1 MHEGLRGTA
10 RWARRSILVAV
21 LALALLPASASAGAA
36 GGHGGAPIAETDR
49 GLVRGKVV
57 GAMTEFLG
65 VPYAAP
71 PVGDL
76 RWRPP
81 QPHARWAGV
90 RDATSFGAHC
100 AQGPS
105 PFGVAST
112 SEDCLFLNVF
122 APARRGDDAVHRA
135 PVMVWIHGGALVVGE
150 SDDYDPAMLV
160 ARGVVVVTINYRL
173 GALGFLAHPALAAE
187 SDQGSSGDFGLLD
200 QQAALRWVRRNI
212 REFGGDD
219 DNVTIF
225 GESAGGL
232 SVHAQL
238 ASPLAH
244 GLFARAIDESGAYMP
259 SQPSLA
265 TAEAAGTA
273 FAASA
278 GCAGQDAACL
288 RGLPVA
294 TILARQTGG
303 TTGPNVDGVVLPTTI
318 LAALQSGNFNRVPV
332 IEGSNHD
339 EWRLFVAQAE
349 VATHTP
355 LSATAYVPAI
365 AATLRVPLSIANA
378 IAAVYPLSAFSSPSV
393 ALGAVGT
400 DAIFACNART
410 FAGLLSQHTRTF
422 QYEFDDPNA
431 PMRFLPP
438 VSFPTGAYHASE
450 IQYVFDLATAVPGPG
465 LSDAQ
470 RSLSR
475 AMVSYWTEFARS
487 GSPNSDGTPNWP
499 RYDAAQRFQSL
510 VPASPATA
518 TGFGAEHHCTLFGG

>member
-1 MHEGLRGTA
+1 MHEGLRGAA

-21 LALALLPASASAGAA
+21 LAFAVVPASASAASGHA
-36 GGHGGAPIAETDR
+36 GPLIADTDR
-49 GLVRGKVV
+49 GLVRGKAV

-81 QPHARWAGV
+81 QPHARWTGV

-100 AQGPS
+100 PQGPS
-105 PFGVAST
+105 PFGVASA

-122 APARRGDDAVHRA
+122 APARHGDDAVHGA
-135 PVMVWIHGGALVVGE
+135 PVMLWIHGGALVVGE
-150 SDDYDPAMLV
+150 SNDYDPSMLV

-187 SDQGSSGDFGLLD
+187 SAQGSSGNFGLLD

-212 REFGGDD
+212 REFGGDAG
-219 DNVTIF
+219 NVTIF

-232 SVHAQL
+232 SVHAQV

-259 SQPSLA
+259 TQPSLA
-265 TAEAAGTA
+265 NAEAAGSA

-278 GCAGQDAACL
+278 GCASQTAACL

-294 TILARQTGG
+294 TILAKQTGG

-318 LAALQSGNFNRVPV
+318 LAAFQSGSFNRVPV
-332 IEGSNHD
+332 IEGTNHD
-339 EWRLFVAQAE
+339 EWRLFVAQVE

-355 LSATAYVPAI
+355 LSAAGYVPAI
-365 AATLRVPLSIANA
+365 AATLRVPLSVANA
-378 IAAVYPLSAFSSPSV
+378 IASVYPLSAFSSPSV

-450 IQYVFDLATAVPGPG
+450 IQYVFGLTTPVPSPG
-465 LSDAQ
+465 LSAAQ

-475 AMVSYWTEFARS
+475 AMVSYWTEFAES
-487 GSPNSDGTPNWP
+487 GSPNSEGTPNWP
-499 RYDAAQRFQSL
+499 RYGAAQRFQSL
-510 VPASPATA
+510 VPGTPATA
-518 TGFGAEHHCTLFGG
+518 TGFGAEHHCALFGG

>member
-1 MHEGLRGTA
+1 MGWLGRGA
-10 RWARRSILVAV
+10 A
-21 LALALLPASASAGAA
+21 LAALAWALLPAGASATDGGSRSALVMTDEGA
-36 GGHGGAPIAETDR
+36 
-49 GLVRGKVV
+49 VRGTQT
-57 GAMTEFLG
+57 ATLREFLG

-105 PFGVAST
+105 AFGVASA

-122 APARRGDDAVHRA
+122 APARRGDDVEHGA
-135 PVMVWIHGGALVVGE
+135 PVMLWIHGGALVVGE

-187 SDQGSSGDFGLLD
+187 SARGSSGNFGLLD

-212 REFGGDD
+212 REFGGDG

-238 ASPLAH
+238 ASPLSH

-265 TAEAAGTA
+265 TAEAAGSA
-273 FAASA
+273 FAANA
-278 GCAGQDAACL
+278 GCASQTAACL

-294 TILARQTGG
+294 TILAKQTGG
-303 TTGPNVDGVVLPTTI
+303 TTGPNVDGAILPTTI
-318 LAALQSGNFNRVPV
+318 
-332 IEGSNHD
+332 
-339 EWRLFVAQAE
+339 VA
-349 VATHTP
+349 
-355 LSATAYVPAI
+355 
-365 AATLRVPLSIANA
+365 
-378 IAAVYPLSAFSSPSV
+378 
-393 ALGAVGT
+393 
-400 DAIFACNART
+400 
-410 FAGLLSQHTRTF
+410 
-422 QYEFDDPNA
+422 
-431 PMRFLPP
+431 
-438 VSFPTGAYHASE
+438 
-450 IQYVFDLATAVPGPG
+450 
-465 LSDAQ
+465 
-470 RSLSR
+470 
-475 AMVSYWTEFARS
+475 
-487 GSPNSDGTPNWP
+487 
-499 RYDAAQRFQSL
+499 
-510 VPASPATA
+510 
-518 TGFGAEHHCTLFGG
+518 